1 MIWVNAPAIA
11 LRAGGTIAANRFCV
25 AGASAGAVLQA
36 STAGTVP
43 YLGCLPLRRGL
54 GRARGHLHLDHR
66 RGGGRGQ
73 CRDLRVRQGDV
84 HRDGKAVTV
93 SAATEMVCGL
103 AMDASTADTQLIG
116 VMLQAPNLFT

>member
-43 YLGCLPLRRGL
+43 YLGVSRTAAASGELVDIYTWITGVVEVE
-54 GRARGHLHLDHR
+54 ASAAIS
-66 RGGGRGQ
+66 
-73 CRDLRVRQGDV
+73 VYAKV
-84 HRDGKAVTV
+84 TFTATGKAVTV